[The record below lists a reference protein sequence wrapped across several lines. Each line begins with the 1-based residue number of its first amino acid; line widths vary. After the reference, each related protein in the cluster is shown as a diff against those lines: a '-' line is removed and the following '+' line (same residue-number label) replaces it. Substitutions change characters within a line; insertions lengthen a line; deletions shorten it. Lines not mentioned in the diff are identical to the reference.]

1 MRFPDEDDYRWAGSL
16 KRLWYMIICPFT
28 YGERLWIV
36 TTSIL
41 CALAVIQSANGP
53 SGYHG
58 NAQDTGYLS
67 PNYINGVRIAWEIDA
82 ADASLDR
89 IDNYLTHDGHLFI
102 VGYTGIQ
109 RVAVGYDA
117 THSTPRQLWRTP
129 VDDEPGVHWWDGDLL
144 VGNTLISPAD
154 GTTTTG
160 WPSPEI
166 RVADSPYEHPSIR
179 GRSTGAIGPV
189 RLYCT
194 SPATVPCQAWD
205 KNATHVWDFD
215 ASTGSFPES
224 VTPVEGWVPLRT
236 WMDEHAGPAMGESL
250 GDLTGFLNVNT
261 GERVGLEALNEACAS
276 YGHNIDGSCRVANSY
291 TLQER
296 LVRAADGWVIGG
308 ESGFLASGSDSGL
321 VVSMG
326 PDGSNPQVMVMTK
339 PSSDRLANLRT
350 LPATNT
356 DAAPTIE
363 DFLHYA
369 ATGEASWGSSLAVKP
384 WIDMVTLV
392 INDETSV
399 PTGQRFFSNGLKN
412 PSALLSTATVSKD
425 SSLIFMP
432 YVELDSP
439 PGSSDVWG
447 PALVDVGAA
456 IDAASRPSTRLSDTL
471 LGASTVHGWR
481 NCGLVAASPVFDDL
495 IVGLASP
502 PPSPWFKRLA
512 GLSSAPGER
521 IVGLTPAPD
530 PMRSVR

>member
-1 MRFPDEDDYRWAGSL
+1 MRCPNDDDFNNAGAL
-16 KRLWYMIICPFT
+16 KRLYYIIICPFT
-28 YGERLWIV
+28 HGARLWIV

-41 CALAVIQSANGP
+41 CALAVVQSANG
-53 SGYHG
+53 SWGYHG
-58 NAQDTGYLS
+58 SAQDTGFLS
-67 PNYINGVRIAWEIDA
+67 SNYINGVRLAWEIDA
-82 ADASLDR
+82 ADAGLDR
-89 IDNYLTHDGHLFI
+89 IDDYVARDGHLFI
-102 VGYTGIQ
+102 VGYKGTQ

-117 THSTPRQLWRTP
+117 SYSTPRQLWRVD
-129 VDDEPGVHWWDGDLL
+129 VDDEEGISWWDGDLL
-144 VGNTLISPAD
+144 VGNTLISPTN

-160 WPSPEI
+160 WPSPGT
-166 RVADSPYEHPSIR
+166 RDADSPYEHLSMR

-224 VTPVEGWVPLRT
+224 VTPVDGWVPLRG
-236 WMDEHAGPAMGESL
+236 WMGEHAAPPTSESL

-276 YGHNIDGSCRVANSY
+276 SGHSINGDCPGTSWY

-296 LVRAADGWVIGG
+296 LVRASDGWVIGG
-308 ESGFLASGSDSGL
+308 EYGFLASGSNSGL

-339 PSSDRLANLRT
+339 PSSDRLAKHPKLTAND
-350 LPATNT
+350 NQN
-356 DAAPTIE
+356 APKVDE
-363 DFLHYA
+363 FQHYA
-369 ATGEASWGSSLAVKP
+369 ATGEASWESSLAVEPRK
-384 WIDMVTLV
+384 DMVTLV

-399 PTGQRFFSNGLKN
+399 PTGQRFVSDGLRS
-412 PSALLSTATVSKD
+412 PSALLSTATVSTD

-439 PGSSDVWG
+439 PGSSNVWG
-447 PALVDVGAA
+447 PALVNVGAA
-456 IDAASRPSTRLSDTL
+456 IDAASRPSTRLSDKL

-481 NCGLVAASPVFDDL
+481 SYGLLSASPVFDDL

-502 PPSPWFKRLA
+502 SSSWFEHLAALSP
-512 GLSSAPGER
+512 APGER
-521 IVGLTPAPD
+521 IVGLTPVPD
-530 PMRSVR
+530 PMRSM

>member
-1 MRFPDEDDYRWAGSL
+1 MRCPNDDDFNNAGAL
-16 KRLWYMIICPFT
+16 KRLWYKIICPFT
-28 YGERLWIV
+28 HGSRLWIV

-41 CALAVIQSANGP
+41 CALAVVQSANG
-53 SGYHG
+53 SWGYHG
-58 NAQDTGYLS
+58 SAQDTGFLS
-67 PNYINGVRIAWEIDA
+67 SNYINGVRLAWEIDA
-82 ADASLDR
+82 ADAGLDR
-89 IDNYLTHDGHLFI
+89 IDDYVARAGRLFI
-102 VGYTGIQ
+102 VGYKGTQ

-117 THSTPRQLWRTP
+117 SHSAPRQLWRVD
-129 VDDEPGVHWWDGDLL
+129 VDDEEGMSWWDGDLL

-160 WPSPEI
+160 WPSPGI
-166 RVADSPYEHPSIR
+166 RVADSPYEHPSMR

-224 VTPVEGWVPLRT
+224 VTPVDGWVPLRT

-291 TLQER
+291 TLRER

-308 ESGFLASGSDSGL
+308 DYGL
-321 VVSMG
+321 VASMG
-326 PDGSNPQVMVMTK
+326 PDGSNPQVMVITE

-356 DAAPTIE
+356 DTAPTIE
-363 DFLHYA
+363 DLMRYA
-369 ATGEASWGSSLAVKP
+369 ATGEASWESSLAVEPRKR
-384 WIDMVTLV
+384 VVNLV

-399 PTGQRFFSNGLKN
+399 PTGQLIFSDGLKN

-425 SSLIFMP
+425 SSLIFVP

-447 PALVDVGAA
+447 PALVNVGAA
-456 IDAASRPSTRLSDTL
+456 IDAGSRPSTRLSDTL
-471 LGASTVHGWR
+471 LGVSTVHGWR
-481 NCGLVAASPVFDDL
+481 SYGLLEASPVFDDL

-502 PPSPWFKRLA
+502 SSPWYKRLA
-512 GLSSAPGER
+512 ALSPAPGER
-521 IVGLTPAPD
+521 IVGLTPVPD
-530 PMRSVR
+530 PMRSMR

>member
-1 MRFPDEDDYRWAGSL
+1 MTCPNDDDFNNAGAL
-16 KRLWYMIICPFT
+16 KRLYYKIICPFT
-28 YGERLWIV
+28 HGSRLWIV

-41 CALAVIQSANGP
+41 CALAVVQSANG
-53 SGYHG
+53 SWGYHG
-58 NAQDTGYLS
+58 SAQDTGFLS
-67 PNYINGVRIAWEIDA
+67 SNYINGVRLAWEIDA
-82 ADASLDR
+82 ADAGLDR
-89 IDNYLTHDGHLFI
+89 IDDYVARDGRLFI
-102 VGYTGIQ
+102 VGYKGTQ

-117 THSTPRQLWRTP
+117 SHSAPRKLWRVD

-144 VGNTLISPAD
+144 VGNTLISPTD

-160 WPSPEI
+160 WPSPGT
-166 RVADSPYEHPSIR
+166 RDADSPYEHLSMR
-179 GRSTGAIGPV
+179 GRSTGPIGPV

-224 VTPVEGWVPLRT
+224 VTPVDGWVPLRG
-236 WMDEHAGPAMGESL
+236 WMGEHAVPATSESL

-276 YGHNIDGSCRVANSY
+276 SGHIINGDCPGTSWY

-296 LVRAADGWVIGG
+296 LVRASDGWVIGG
-308 ESGFLASGSDSGL
+308 EYGFLASGSNSGL

-356 DAAPTIE
+356 DAAPTVE

-369 ATGEASWGSSLAVKP
+369 ATGEASWESSLAVEPRK
-384 WIDMVTLV
+384 DMVTLI

-399 PTGQRFFSNGLKN
+399 PTGQQFTSIGPRS

-425 SSLIFMP
+425 SSLIFVP

-439 PGSSDVWG
+439 PGSSNVWG
-447 PALVDVGAA
+447 PALVNVGAA
-456 IDAASRPSTRLSDTL
+456 IDAASRPSTRLSDKL

-481 NCGLVAASPVFDDL
+481 SYGLLSASPVFDDL

-502 PPSPWFKRLA
+502 SSSWFEHLAALSP
-512 GLSSAPGER
+512 APGER
-521 IVGLTPAPD
+521 IVGLTPVPD
-530 PMRSVR
+530 PMRSMR

>member
-1 MRFPDEDDYRWAGSL
+1 MRCPNDDDYSNAGEL
-16 KRLWYMIICPFT
+16 KRLYYNIICPFT
-28 YGERLWIV
+28 HGSRLWIV

-41 CALAVIQSANGP
+41 CALAVVQSANG
-53 SGYHG
+53 SWGYHG
-58 NAQDTGYLS
+58 SAQDTGFLS
-67 PNYINGVRIAWEIDA
+67 ANYINGVRLAWEIDT
-82 ADASLDR
+82 ADAGLDR
-89 IDNYLTHDGHLFI
+89 IDDYVARDGHLVI
-102 VGYTGIQ
+102 VGYKGTQ

-117 THSTPRQLWRTP
+117 SHSTPHQLWRVD
-129 VDDEPGVHWWDGDLL
+129 VDDEEGISWWDGDIL

-160 WPSPEI
+160 WPSPGI
-166 RVADSPYEHPSIR
+166 RVADSPYEHPSMR

-224 VTPVEGWVPLRT
+224 VNPVDGWVPLRT

-276 YGHNIDGSCRVANSY
+276 YGRNSNGDCQVADSY
-291 TLQER
+291 TLRER

-308 ESGFLASGSDSGL
+308 DFGL
-321 VVSMG
+321 VASMG
-326 PDGSNPQVMVMTK
+326 PDGSNPQVMVITEQ
-339 PSSDRLANLRT
+339 SSNRLANLRT

-369 ATGEASWGSSLAVKP
+369 ATGEASWESSLAVEPRKS
-384 WIDMVTLV
+384 MVTLV

-399 PTGQRFFSNGLKN
+399 PTGQQSFSNGLKSS
-412 PSALLSTATVSKD
+412 SALLSTATMSKD

-432 YVELDSP
+432 YVELDFP
-439 PGSSDVWG
+439 PGSSPVWG
-447 PALVDVGAA
+447 PALVNVGAA
-456 IDAASRPSTRLSDTL
+456 IDAGSRPSTRLADIL
-471 LGASTVHGWR
+471 LGVSTVHGWSSY
-481 NCGLVAASPVFDDL
+481 GLLEASPVFDDL

-502 PPSPWFKRLA
+502 SSPWYTRLA
-512 GLSSAPGER
+512 GLSPAPGER
-521 IVGLTPAPD
+521 IVGLTPVPD
-530 PMRSVR
+530 PMRSVQ

>member
-369 ATGEASWGSSLAVKP
+369 ATGEASWESSLAVKP

>member
-82 ADASLDR
+82 ADAGLDR

-102 VGYTGIQ
+102 VGYTGLQ

-117 THSTPRQLWRTP
+117 MHSTPRQLWRTP

-144 VGNTLISPAD
+144 VGNTLISPTD

-160 WPSPEI
+160 WPSPGI

-179 GRSTGAIGPV
+179 GRSTEAIGPV

-356 DAAPTIE
+356 DTAPTIE

-369 ATGEASWGSSLAVKP
+369 ATGEASWESSLAVKP

-399 PTGQRFFSNGLKN
+399 PTGQRFFSDGLKG

-447 PALVDVGAA
+447 PALVNVGAA
-456 IDAASRPSTRLSDTL
+456 IDAGSRPSTRLSDTL

-502 PPSPWFKRLA
+502 PPSPWYKRLA

>member
-144 VGNTLISPAD
+144 VGNTLISPTD

-160 WPSPEI
+160 WPSPGI
-166 RVADSPYEHPSIR
+166 RVADSPYEHPSMR

-276 YGHNIDGSCRVANSY
+276 SGHSINGDCPGTSWN

-296 LVRAADGWVIGG
+296 LVRASDGWVIGG
-308 ESGFLASGSDSGL
+308 EYGFLASGSNSGL

-350 LPATNT
+350 LPATENDT
-356 DAAPTIE
+356 APTVE

-369 ATGEASWGSSLAVKP
+369 ATGEASWESSLAVEP
-384 WIDMVTLV
+384 RINMLTLV

-399 PTGQRFFSNGLKN
+399 PTGQRSFSIGLKS
-412 PSALLSTATVSKD
+412 PSALLSTATMSKD
-425 SSLIFMP
+425 SSLIFVP

-447 PALVDVGAA
+447 PALVNVGAA
-456 IDAASRPSTRLSDTL
+456 IDAGSRPSTRLSDTL
-471 LGASTVHGWR
+471 LGVSTVHGWR

-502 PPSPWFKRLA
+502 PPSPWYKRLA

>member
-144 VGNTLISPAD
+144 VGNTLISPTD

-160 WPSPEI
+160 WPSPGI
-166 RVADSPYEHPSIR
+166 RVADSPYEHPSMR

-308 ESGFLASGSDSGL
+308 DYGL
-321 VVSMG
+321 VASMG

-369 ATGEASWGSSLAVKP
+369 ATGEASWESSLAIKP

>member
-1 MRFPDEDDYRWAGSL
+1 MRFPDEDAYVEAGAIT
-16 KRLWYMIICPFT
+16 RLWYRIICPFT
-28 YGERLWIV
+28 HGARLWVV

-41 CALAVIQSANGP
+41 CALAVLHSANG
-53 SGYHG
+53 SWGYHG
-58 NAQDTGYLS
+58 RAQDTGFLS
-67 PNYINGVRIAWEIDA
+67 GNFVNGVRLAWQIDA
-82 ADASLDR
+82 ADAGLDR
-89 IDNYLTHDGHLFI
+89 IDDFRVGDEYIYL
-102 VGYTGIQ
+102 VGYKGAQ
-109 RVAVGYDA
+109 RSVVAFDA
-117 THSTPRQLWRTP
+117 SYSTPRELWRTN

-144 VGNTLISPAD
+144 VGNTLISPTD

-160 WPSPEI
+160 WPSPGI
-166 RVADSPYEHPSIR
+166 RVADSPYEHPSMR

-224 VTPVEGWVPLRT
+224 VTPVDGWVPLRT

-276 YGHNIDGSCRVANSY
+276 YGLNIDGSCRVANSY
-291 TLQER
+291 TLRER

-308 ESGFLASGSDSGL
+308 DYGL
-321 VVSMG
+321 VASMG
-326 PDGSNPQVMVMTK
+326 PDGSNPQVMVMTE

-356 DAAPTIE
+356 DTAPTIE
-363 DFLHYA
+363 DLMRYA
-369 ATGEASWGSSLAVKP
+369 ATGEASWESSLAVEPRKR
-384 WIDMVTLV
+384 VVNLV

-399 PTGQRFFSNGLKN
+399 PTGQLIFSDGLKN

-425 SSLIFMP
+425 SSLIFVP

-447 PALVDVGAA
+447 PALVNVGAA
-456 IDAASRPSTRLSDTL
+456 IDAGSRPSTRLSDTL
-471 LGASTVHGWR
+471 LGVSTVHGWR
-481 NCGLVAASPVFDDL
+481 SYGLLEASPVFDDL

-502 PPSPWFKRLA
+502 SSPWYKRLA
-512 GLSSAPGER
+512 ALSPAPGER
-521 IVGLTPAPD
+521 IVGLTPVPD
-530 PMRSVR
+530 PMRSMR

>member
-82 ADASLDR
+82 ADAGLDR

-102 VGYTGIQ
+102 VGYTGLQ

-144 VGNTLISPAD
+144 VGNTLISPTD

-160 WPSPEI
+160 WPSPGI

-179 GRSTGAIGPV
+179 GRSTEAIGPV

-224 VTPVEGWVPLRT
+224 VTPVDGWVPLRT

-356 DAAPTIE
+356 DTAPTIE

-369 ATGEASWGSSLAVKP
+369 ATGEASWESSLAVKP

>member
-1 MRFPDEDDYRWAGSL
+1 MRFPDKDAYRYAGGL
-16 KRLWYMIICPFT
+16 KRLWYKIICPFT
-28 YGERLWIV
+28 FGARLWMV

-41 CALAVIQSANGP
+41 CALAVIQSANG
-53 SGYHG
+53 SWGYHG
-58 NAQDTGYLS
+58 RAQDTGFLS
-67 PNYINGVRIAWEIDA
+67 GNFVNGVRLAWQIDA
-82 ADASLDR
+82 ADAGLDR
-89 IDNYLTHDGHLFI
+89 IDDYVARDGRLFI
-102 VGYTGIQ
+102 VGYKGTQ

-117 THSTPRQLWRTP
+117 SHSAPRQLWRVD
-129 VDDEPGVHWWDGDLL
+129 VDDEEGMSWWDGDLL

-160 WPSPEI
+160 WPSPGI
-166 RVADSPYEHPSIR
+166 RVADSPYEHPSMR

-224 VTPVEGWVPLRT
+224 VTPVDGWVPLRT
-236 WMDEHAGPAMGESL
+236 WMDEYAGPAMGESL

-276 YGHNIDGSCRVANSY
+276 SGHSINGDCPVTRWD

-296 LVRAADGWVIGG
+296 LVRASDGWVIGG
-308 ESGFLASGSDSGL
+308 ESGFLASGSDSGH

-326 PDGSNPQVMVMTK
+326 PDGSNPQIMVMTK
-339 PSSDRLANLRT
+339 PSLDRLANLRT
-350 LPATNT
+350 LPATENDT
-356 DAAPTIE
+356 APTIE

-369 ATGEASWGSSLAVKP
+369 ATGEASWESSLAVKP

-399 PTGQRFFSNGLKN
+399 PTGQRFSINGLES
-412 PSALLSTATVSKD
+412 PSAMLSTATVSKD

-439 PGSSDVWG
+439 PGSSNVWG
-447 PALVDVGAA
+447 PALVNVGAA
-456 IDAASRPSTRLSDTL
+456 IDAASRPSTRLSDKL

-481 NCGLVAASPVFDDL
+481 SYGLLSASPVFDDL

-502 PPSPWFKRLA
+502 SSSWFEHLAALSP
-512 GLSSAPGER
+512 APGER
-521 IVGLTPAPD
+521 IVGLTPVPD
-530 PMRSVR
+530 PMRSMR

>member
-1 MRFPDEDDYRWAGSL
+1 MRFPDALEFEQSEGL
-16 KRLWYMIICPFT
+16 KRLWYKIICPFT
-28 YGERLWIV
+28 HGSRLWIV

-41 CALAVIQSANGP
+41 CALAVVQSANG
-53 SGYHG
+53 SWGYHG
-58 NAQDTGYLS
+58 SAQDTGFLS
-67 PNYINGVRIAWEIDA
+67 SNYINGVRLAWEIDA
-82 ADASLDR
+82 ADAGLDR
-89 IDNYLTHDGHLFI
+89 IDDYVARDGHLFI
-102 VGYTGIQ
+102 VGYKGTQ

-117 THSTPRQLWRTP
+117 SYSTPRQLWRVD
-129 VDDEPGVHWWDGDLL
+129 VDDEEGISWWDGDLL
-144 VGNTLISPAD
+144 VGNTLISPTD

-160 WPSPEI
+160 WPSPGT
-166 RVADSPYEHPSIR
+166 RDADSPYEHPSMR

-224 VTPVEGWVPLRT
+224 VTPVDGWVPLRG
-236 WMDEHAGPAMGESL
+236 WMGEHAAPPTSESL

-276 YGHNIDGSCRVANSY
+276 YGHNINGDCRVADSY
-291 TLQER
+291 TLRER

-308 ESGFLASGSDSGL
+308 DYGL
-321 VVSMG
+321 VASMG
-326 PDGSNPQVMVMTK
+326 PDGSNPQVMVITEQ
-339 PSSDRLANLRT
+339 SLDRLANLRT

-369 ATGEASWGSSLAVKP
+369 VTGEASWESSLAVEPRKR
-384 WIDMVTLV
+384 VVNLV

-399 PTGQRFFSNGLKN
+399 PTGQLIFSDGLKN

-425 SSLIFMP
+425 SSLIFVP

-447 PALVDVGAA
+447 PALVNVGAA
-456 IDAASRPSTRLSDTL
+456 IDAASRPSTRLSDKL

-481 NCGLVAASPVFDDL
+481 SYGLLSASPVFDDL

-502 PPSPWFKRLA
+502 SSSWFEHLAALSP
-512 GLSSAPGER
+512 APGER
-521 IVGLTPAPD
+521 IVGLTPVPD
-530 PMRSVR
+530 PMRSM

>member
-1 MRFPDEDDYRWAGSL
+1 MRCPNDDDFNDAGAL
-16 KRLWYMIICPFT
+16 KRLWYAIICPFT
-28 YGERLWIV
+28 HGSRLWIV

-41 CALAVIQSANGP
+41 CTLAVVQSANG
-53 SGYHG
+53 SWGYHG
-58 NAQDTGYLS
+58 SAQDTGFLS
-67 PNYINGVRIAWEIDA
+67 SNYINGVRLAWEIDA
-82 ADASLDR
+82 ADAGLDR
-89 IDNYLTHDGHLFI
+89 IDDYVARDGRLFI
-102 VGYTGIQ
+102 VGYKGTQ

-117 THSTPRQLWRTP
+117 SYSTPRQLWRVD
-129 VDDEPGVHWWDGDLL
+129 VDDEEGISWWDGDLL

-160 WPSPEI
+160 WPSPGI
-166 RVADSPYEHPSIR
+166 RVADSPYEHPSMR

-224 VTPVEGWVPLRT
+224 VTPVDGWVPLRT

-276 YGHNIDGSCRVANSY
+276 FGYMISGNCRVVESY

-296 LVRAADGWVIGG
+296 LIRASDGWVIGG
-308 ESGFLASGSDSGL
+308 ESGYFVSDSNSEL
-321 VVSMG
+321 VASMG
-326 PDGSNPQVMVMTK
+326 PDGSNPQIMVMTK

-350 LPATNT
+350 LPATENDT
-356 DAAPTIE
+356 APTIE

-369 ATGEASWGSSLAVKP
+369 ATGEASWESSLAVEP

-392 INDETSV
+392 VNDETSV
-399 PTGQRFFSNGLKN
+399 PTGQRFSINGLES
-412 PSALLSTATVSKD
+412 PSAMLSTATVSKD
-425 SSLIFMP
+425 SSLIFVP

-447 PALVDVGAA
+447 PALVNVGAA
-456 IDAASRPSTRLSDTL
+456 IDAASRPSTRLSDKL

-481 NCGLVAASPVFDDL
+481 SYGLLSASPVFDDL

-502 PPSPWFKRLA
+502 SSSWFEHLAALSP
-512 GLSSAPGER
+512 APGER
-521 IVGLTPAPD
+521 IVGLTPVPD
-530 PMRSVR
+530 PMRSMR

>member
-1 MRFPDEDDYRWAGSL
+1 MRFPDALEFEQSEGL
-16 KRLWYMIICPFT
+16 KRLWYKIICPFT
-28 YGERLWIV
+28 HGSRLWMVI
-36 TTSIL
+36 TSII
-41 CALAVIQSANGP
+41 CVFAVLHTVAGSW
-53 SGYHG
+53 GYHG
-58 NAQDTGYLS
+58 NAKDTGFLS
-67 PNYINGVRIAWEIDA
+67 GDYVNGVRLAWQIEA
-82 ADASLDR
+82 ADAGLDR
-89 IDNYLTHDGHLFI
+89 IDDYIARDGYLFL
-102 VGYTGIQ
+102 VGYRGSQ
-109 RVAVGYDA
+109 RIAVGYDA
-117 THSTPRQLWRTP
+117 SHSTPRQLWHVD

-144 VGNTLISPAD
+144 VGTTLISPTD

-160 WPSPEI
+160 WPSPGT
-166 RVADSPYEHPSIR
+166 RDADSPYEHLSMR

-224 VTPVEGWVPLRT
+224 VTPVDGWVPLRT

-276 YGHNIDGSCRVANSY
+276 SGHSINGDCPGTSWY

-296 LVRAADGWVIGG
+296 LVRASDGWVIGG
-308 ESGFLASGSDSGL
+308 EYGFLASGSNSGL

-350 LPATNT
+350 LPATENDT
-356 DAAPTIE
+356 APTVE

-369 ATGEASWGSSLAVKP
+369 ATGEASWESSLAVEPRK
-384 WIDMVTLV
+384 DMVTLV

-399 PTGQRFFSNGLKN
+399 PTGQRFVSDGLRS
-412 PSALLSTATVSKD
+412 PSALLSTATVSTD

-439 PGSSDVWG
+439 PGPSSVWG
-447 PALVDVGAA
+447 PALVNVGAA
-456 IDAASRPSTRLSDTL
+456 IDAASRPSTRLSDKL

-481 NCGLVAASPVFDDL
+481 SYGLLSASPVFDDL

-502 PPSPWFKRLA
+502 SSPWFEHLA
-512 GLSSAPGER
+512 ALSPAPGER
-521 IVGLTPAPD
+521 IVGLTPVPD
-530 PMRSVR
+530 PMRSMR

>member
-41 CALAVIQSANGP
+41 CALAVVQSANGP

-67 PNYINGVRIAWEIDA
+67 PNYINGVRLAWEIDT
-82 ADASLDR
+82 ADAGLDR
-89 IDNYLTHDGHLFI
+89 IDDYVARDGHLFI
-102 VGYTGIQ
+102 VGYKGTQ
-109 RVAVGYDA
+109 RVAIGYDA
-117 THSTPRQLWRTP
+117 SHSTPRQLWRTP

-144 VGNTLISPAD
+144 VGNTLISPTD

-160 WPSPEI
+160 WPSPGI
-166 RVADSPYEHPSIR
+166 RVADSPYEHPSMR

-224 VTPVEGWVPLRT
+224 VTPVDGWVPLRT

-291 TLQER
+291 TLRER

-308 ESGFLASGSDSGL
+308 DYGL
-321 VVSMG
+321 VASMG
-326 PDGSNPQVMVMTK
+326 PDGSNPQVMVITEQ
-339 PSSDRLANLRT
+339 SLDRLANLRT

-369 ATGEASWGSSLAVKP
+369 VTGEASWESSLAVEPRKR
-384 WIDMVTLV
+384 VVNLV

-399 PTGQRFFSNGLKN
+399 PTGQLIFSDGLKN

-425 SSLIFMP
+425 SSLIFVP

-447 PALVDVGAA
+447 PALVNVGAA
-456 IDAASRPSTRLSDTL
+456 IDAGSRPSTRLSDTL
-471 LGASTVHGWR
+471 LGVSTVHGWR

-502 PPSPWFKRLA
+502 PPSPWYKRLA

>member
-82 ADASLDR
+82 ADAGLDR

-102 VGYTGIQ
+102 VGYTGLQ

-144 VGNTLISPAD
+144 VGNTLISPTD

-160 WPSPEI
+160 WPSPGI

-179 GRSTGAIGPV
+179 GRSTEAIGPV

-224 VTPVEGWVPLRT
+224 VTPVDGWVPLRT

-356 DAAPTIE
+356 DTAPTIE

-369 ATGEASWGSSLAVKP
+369 ATGEASWESSLAVKP

-425 SSLIFMP
+425 SSLLFMP

>member
-82 ADASLDR
+82 ADAGLDR

-102 VGYTGIQ
+102 VGYKGAQ
-109 RVAVGYDA
+109 RSVVGYDA

-144 VGNTLISPAD
+144 VGNTLISPTD

-160 WPSPEI
+160 WPSPGI

-179 GRSTGAIGPV
+179 GRSTEAIGPV

-369 ATGEASWGSSLAVKP
+369 ATGEASWESSLAVKP

>member
-102 VGYTGIQ
+102 VGYTGLQ

-144 VGNTLISPAD
+144 VGNTLISPTD

-160 WPSPEI
+160 WPSPGI

-179 GRSTGAIGPV
+179 GRSTEAIGPV

-356 DAAPTIE
+356 DTAPTIE

-369 ATGEASWGSSLAVKP
+369 ATGEASWESSLAVKP

-399 PTGQRFFSNGLKN
+399 PTGQRFFSDGLKG

-447 PALVDVGAA
+447 PALVNVGAA
-456 IDAASRPSTRLSDTL
+456 IDAGSRPSTRLSDTL

-502 PPSPWFKRLA
+502 PPSPWYKRLA

>member
-1 MRFPDEDDYRWAGSL
+1 MTCPNDDDFNNAGAL
-16 KRLWYMIICPFT
+16 KRLYYTIICPFT
-28 YGERLWIV
+28 HGARLWIV

-41 CALAVIQSANGP
+41 CALAVVQSANG
-53 SGYHG
+53 SWGYHG
-58 NAQDTGYLS
+58 SAQNTGFLS
-67 PNYINGVRIAWEIDA
+67 SNYINGVRLAWEIDA
-82 ADASLDR
+82 ADAGLDR
-89 IDNYLTHDGHLFI
+89 IDDYVARDGRVFI
-102 VGYTGIQ
+102 VGYKGTQ

-117 THSTPRQLWRTP
+117 SHSAPRQLWRVD
-129 VDDEPGVHWWDGDLL
+129 VDDEEGISWWDGDLL

-160 WPSPEI
+160 WPSPGI
-166 RVADSPYEHPSIR
+166 RVADSPYEHPSMR

-224 VTPVEGWVPLRT
+224 VTPVDGWVPLRT

-276 YGHNIDGSCRVANSY
+276 YGLNIDGSCRVANSY
-291 TLQER
+291 TLRER

-308 ESGFLASGSDSGL
+308 DYGL
-321 VVSMG
+321 VASMG
-326 PDGSNPQVMVMTK
+326 PDGSNPQVMVMTE

-356 DAAPTIE
+356 DTAPTIE
-363 DFLHYA
+363 DLMRYA
-369 ATGEASWGSSLAVKP
+369 ATGEASWESSLAVEPRKR
-384 WIDMVTLV
+384 VVNLV

-399 PTGQRFFSNGLKN
+399 PTGQLIFSDGLKN

-425 SSLIFMP
+425 SSLIFVP

-447 PALVDVGAA
+447 PALVNVGAA
-456 IDAASRPSTRLSDTL
+456 IDAGSRPSTRLSDTL
-471 LGASTVHGWR
+471 LGVSTVHGWR
-481 NCGLVAASPVFDDL
+481 SYGLLEASPVFDDL

-502 PPSPWFKRLA
+502 SSPWYKRLA
-512 GLSSAPGER
+512 ALSPAPGER
-521 IVGLTPAPD
+521 IVGLTPVPD
-530 PMRSVR
+530 PMRSMR

>member
-67 PNYINGVRIAWEIDA
+67 PNYINGVRLAWEIDA
-82 ADASLDR
+82 ADAGLDR
-89 IDNYLTHDGHLFI
+89 IDDYVARDGHLFI
-102 VGYTGIQ
+102 VGYKGTQ

-144 VGNTLISPAD
+144 VGNTLISPTD

-160 WPSPEI
+160 WPSPGI
-166 RVADSPYEHPSIR
+166 RVADSPYEHPSMR
-179 GRSTGAIGPV
+179 GRSTEAIGPV

-224 VTPVEGWVPLRT
+224 VTPVDGWVPLRT

-276 YGHNIDGSCRVANSY
+276 YGLNIDGSCRVANSY

-369 ATGEASWGSSLAVKP
+369 ATGEASWESSLAVKP

-530 PMRSVR
+530 PMRSMR

>member
-1 MRFPDEDDYRWAGSL
+1 MRCPNDDDFNNAGAL
-16 KRLWYMIICPFT
+16 KRLYYTIICPFT
-28 YGERLWIV
+28 HGSRLWIV

-41 CALAVIQSANGP
+41 CALAVVQSANG
-53 SGYHG
+53 SWGYHG
-58 NAQDTGYLS
+58 SAQNTGFLS
-67 PNYINGVRIAWEIDA
+67 SNYINGVRLAWEIDA
-82 ADASLDR
+82 ADAGLDR
-89 IDNYLTHDGHLFI
+89 IDDYVARDGRLFI
-102 VGYTGIQ
+102 VGYKGTQ

-117 THSTPRQLWRTP
+117 SYSTPRQLWRVD
-129 VDDEPGVHWWDGDLL
+129 VDDEEGISWWDGDLL

-160 WPSPEI
+160 WPSPGI
-166 RVADSPYEHPSIR
+166 RVADSPYEHPSMR
-179 GRSTGAIGPV
+179 GRSAGAIGPV

-224 VTPVEGWVPLRT
+224 VTPVDGWVPLRG
-236 WMDEHAGPAMGESL
+236 WMGEHAGPVMGESL

-276 YGHNIDGSCRVANSY
+276 SGHSINGDCPVTRWD

-296 LVRAADGWVIGG
+296 LIRASDGWVIGG
-308 ESGFLASGSDSGL
+308 ESGFLASGRDSGL

-326 PDGSNPQVMVMTK
+326 PDGSNPQIMVMNK

-350 LPATNT
+350 LPATENDT
-356 DAAPTIE
+356 APTIE

-369 ATGEASWGSSLAVKP
+369 ATGEASWESSLAVEP
-384 WIDMVTLV
+384 WKDMVTLV

-399 PTGQRFFSNGLKN
+399 PTGQRFFSIGLES
-412 PSALLSTATVSKD
+412 PSAMLSTATVSKD

-439 PGSSDVWG
+439 PGSSNVWG
-447 PALVDVGAA
+447 PALVNVGAA
-456 IDAASRPSTRLSDTL
+456 IDAASRPSTRLSDKL

-481 NCGLVAASPVFDDL
+481 SYGLLSASPVFDDL

-502 PPSPWFKRLA
+502 SSSWFEHLAALSP
-512 GLSSAPGER
+512 APGER
-521 IVGLTPAPD
+521 IVGLTPVPD
-530 PMRSVR
+530 PMRSMR

>member
-1 MRFPDEDDYRWAGSL
+1 MRFPDEDAYDEAGAIT
-16 KRLWYMIICPFT
+16 RLWYKIICPFT
-28 YGERLWIV
+28 FGARLWMV

-41 CALAVIQSANGP
+41 CALAVIQSANG
-53 SGYHG
+53 SWGYHG
-58 NAQDTGYLS
+58 NAQDTGFLS
-67 PNYINGVRIAWEIDA
+67 ANYINGVHLAWEIDA
-82 ADASLDR
+82 ADAGLDR
-89 IDNYLTHDGHLFI
+89 IDDYVARDGRLFI
-102 VGYTGIQ
+102 VGYKGTQ

-117 THSTPRQLWRTP
+117 SHSAPRQLWRVD
-129 VDDEPGVHWWDGDLL
+129 VDDEEGMSWWDGDLL

-160 WPSPEI
+160 WPSPGI
-166 RVADSPYEHPSIR
+166 RVADSPYEHPSMR

-224 VTPVEGWVPLRT
+224 VTPVDGWVPLRT

-276 YGHNIDGSCRVANSY
+276 YGHNINGDCRVADSY
-291 TLQER
+291 TLRER

-308 ESGFLASGSDSGL
+308 DYGL
-321 VVSMG
+321 VASMG
-326 PDGSNPQVMVMTK
+326 PDGSNPQVMVITEQ
-339 PSSDRLANLRT
+339 SLDRLANLRT

-369 ATGEASWGSSLAVKP
+369 VTGEASWESSLAVEPRKR
-384 WIDMVTLV
+384 VVNLV

-399 PTGQRFFSNGLKN
+399 PTGQLIFSDGLKN

-425 SSLIFMP
+425 SSLIFVP

-447 PALVDVGAA
+447 PALVNVGAA
-456 IDAASRPSTRLSDTL
+456 IDAGSRPSTRLSDTL
-471 LGASTVHGWR
+471 LGVSTVHGWR
-481 NCGLVAASPVFDDL
+481 SYGLLEASPVFDDL

-502 PPSPWFKRLA
+502 SSPWYKRLA
-512 GLSSAPGER
+512 ALSPAPGER
-521 IVGLTPAPD
+521 IVGLTPVPD
-530 PMRSVR
+530 PMRSMR

>member
-144 VGNTLISPAD
+144 VGNTLISPTD

-160 WPSPEI
+160 WPSPGI
-166 RVADSPYEHPSIR
+166 RVADSPYEHPSMR

-369 ATGEASWGSSLAVKP
+369 ATGEASWESSLAVKP

-471 LGASTVHGWR
+471 LGVSTVHGWR
-481 NCGLVAASPVFDDL
+481 SYGLVAASPVFDDL

-502 PPSPWFKRLA
+502 PPSPWYKRLA
-512 GLSSAPGER
+512 ALSSAPGER

-530 PMRSVR
+530 PMRSMR

>member
-1 MRFPDEDDYRWAGSL
+1 MRCPNDDDYSNAGAL
-16 KRLWYMIICPFT
+16 KRLYYKIICPFT
-28 YGERLWIV
+28 HGARLWIV

-41 CALAVIQSANGP
+41 CALAVVQSANG
-53 SGYHG
+53 SWGYHG
-58 NAQDTGYLS
+58 NAQNTGFLS
-67 PNYINGVRIAWEIDA
+67 SNYINGVRLAWEIDA
-82 ADASLDR
+82 ADAGLDR
-89 IDNYLTHDGHLFI
+89 IDDYVARDGHLFI
-102 VGYTGIQ
+102 VGYKGTQ

-117 THSTPRQLWRTP
+117 THSTPRQLWRVD
-129 VDDEPGVHWWDGDLL
+129 VDDETGVHWWDGDLL
-144 VGNTLISPAD
+144 VGNTLISPTD

-160 WPSPEI
+160 WPSPGT
-166 RVADSPYEHPSIR
+166 RDADSPYEHLSMR

-224 VTPVEGWVPLRT
+224 VTPVDGWVPLRG
-236 WMDEHAGPAMGESL
+236 WMGEHAAPPTSESL

-276 YGHNIDGSCRVANSY
+276 SGHSINGDCPGTSWY

-296 LVRAADGWVIGG
+296 LVRASDGWVIGG
-308 ESGFLASGSDSGL
+308 EYGFLASGSNSGL

-350 LPATNT
+350 LPATENDT
-356 DAAPTIE
+356 APTVE

-369 ATGEASWGSSLAVKP
+369 ATGEASWESSLAVEPRK
-384 WIDMVTLV
+384 DMVTLV

-399 PTGQRFFSNGLKN
+399 PTGQRFVSDGLRS
-412 PSALLSTATVSKD
+412 PSALLSTATVSTD

-439 PGSSDVWG
+439 PGPSSVWG
-447 PALVDVGAA
+447 PALVNVGAA
-456 IDAASRPSTRLSDTL
+456 IDAASRPSTRLSDKL

-481 NCGLVAASPVFDDL
+481 SYGLLSASPVFDDL

-502 PPSPWFKRLA
+502 SSPWFEHLA
-512 GLSSAPGER
+512 ALSPAPGER
-521 IVGLTPAPD
+521 IVGLTPVPD
-530 PMRSVR
+530 PMRSMR

>member
-82 ADASLDR
+82 ADAGLDR

-102 VGYTGIQ
+102 VGYTGLQ

-144 VGNTLISPAD
+144 VGNTLISPTD

-160 WPSPEI
+160 WPSPGI
-166 RVADSPYEHPSIR
+166 RVADSPYEHPSMR

-369 ATGEASWGSSLAVKP
+369 ATGEASWESSLAVKP

>member
-1 MRFPDEDDYRWAGSL
+1 MRCPTDDDFNNAGAL
-16 KRLWYMIICPFT
+16 KRLYYAIICPFT
-28 YGERLWIV
+28 HGSRLWIV

-41 CALAVIQSANGP
+41 CALAVVQSANGP

-58 NAQDTGYLS
+58 SAQNTGFLS
-67 PNYINGVRIAWEIDA
+67 SNYINGVRLAWEIDA
-82 ADASLDR
+82 ADAGLDR
-89 IDNYLTHDGHLFI
+89 IDDYVARDGRLFI
-102 VGYTGIQ
+102 VGYKGTQ

-117 THSTPRQLWRTP
+117 SHSAPRQLWRVD
-129 VDDEPGVHWWDGDLL
+129 VDDEEGMSWWDGDLL

-160 WPSPEI
+160 WPSPGI
-166 RVADSPYEHPSIR
+166 RVADSPYEHPSMR

-224 VTPVEGWVPLRT
+224 VTPVDGWVPLRT

-276 YGHNIDGSCRVANSY
+276 SGRIINGDCRVVESY

-296 LVRAADGWVIGG
+296 LIRASDGWVIGG
-308 ESGFLASGSDSGL
+308 ESGYFVSGSNSEL
-321 VVSMG
+321 VTSMG
-326 PDGSNPQVMVMTK
+326 PDGSNPQIMVMTK

-356 DAAPTIE
+356 DTAPTIE

-369 ATGEASWGSSLAVKP
+369 ATGEASWESSLAVEP
-384 WIDMVTLV
+384 WKDMVTLV

-399 PTGQRFFSNGLKN
+399 PTGQRFFHTGLES
-412 PSALLSTATVSKD
+412 PSAMLSTATVSKD

-447 PALVDVGAA
+447 PALVNVGAA
-456 IDAASRPSTRLSDTL
+456 IDAASRPSTRLSDKL

-481 NCGLVAASPVFDDL
+481 SYGLLSASPVFDDL

-502 PPSPWFKRLA
+502 SSSWFEHLAALSP
-512 GLSSAPGER
+512 APGER
-521 IVGLTPAPD
+521 IVGLTPVQD
-530 PMRSVR
+530 PMRSMR

>member
-1 MRFPDEDDYRWAGSL
+1 MRFPDKDAYRYAGGL
-16 KRLWYMIICPFT
+16 KRLWYKIICPFT
-28 YGERLWIV
+28 HGSRLWIV

-41 CALAVIQSANGP
+41 CALAVVHSVNG
-53 SGYHG
+53 SWGYHG
-58 NAQDTGYLS
+58 SAEDTGFLS
-67 PNYINGVRIAWEIDA
+67 GNFVNGVRLAWQIDA
-82 ADASLDR
+82 ADAGLDR
-89 IDNYLTHDGHLFI
+89 IDDYVARDGRLFI
-102 VGYTGIQ
+102 VGYKGTQ

-117 THSTPRQLWRTP
+117 SHSAPRQLWRVD
-129 VDDEPGVHWWDGDLL
+129 VDDEEGISWWDGDLL

-160 WPSPEI
+160 WPSPGI
-166 RVADSPYEHPSIR
+166 RVADSPYEHPSMR

-224 VTPVEGWVPLRT
+224 VTPVDGWVPLRG
-236 WMDEHAGPAMGESL
+236 WMGEHAGPAMGESL

-276 YGHNIDGSCRVANSY
+276 SGHSINGDCPVTRWD

-296 LVRAADGWVIGG
+296 LVRASDGWVIGG
-308 ESGFLASGSDSGL
+308 ESGFLASGSNSGH

-326 PDGSNPQVMVMTK
+326 PDGSNPQIMVMTK
-339 PSSDRLANLRT
+339 PSLDRLANLRT
-350 LPATNT
+350 LPATENDT
-356 DAAPTIE
+356 APTIE

-369 ATGEASWGSSLAVKP
+369 ATGEASWESSLAVKP

-399 PTGQRFFSNGLKN
+399 PTGQRFSINGLRS

-439 PGSSDVWG
+439 PGSSNVWG
-447 PALVDVGAA
+447 PALVNVGAA
-456 IDAASRPSTRLSDTL
+456 IDAASRPSTRLSDKL

-481 NCGLVAASPVFDDL
+481 SYGLLSASPVFDDL

-502 PPSPWFKRLA
+502 SSSWFEHLAALSPA
-512 GLSSAPGER
+512 SGER
-521 IVGLTPAPD
+521 IVGLTPVPD
-530 PMRSVR
+530 PMRSMR

>member
-160 WPSPEI
+160 WPSPGI
-166 RVADSPYEHPSIR
+166 RVADSPYEHPSMR

-369 ATGEASWGSSLAVKP
+369 ATGEASWESSLAVKP

>member
-1 MRFPDEDDYRWAGSL
+1 MRCPNDDDFNNAGAL
-16 KRLWYMIICPFT
+16 KRLYYAIICPFT
-28 YGERLWIV
+28 HGSRLWIV

-41 CALAVIQSANGP
+41 CALAVVQSANG
-53 SGYHG
+53 SWGYHG
-58 NAQDTGYLS
+58 SAQNTGFLS
-67 PNYINGVRIAWEIDA
+67 SNYINGVRLAWEIDA
-82 ADASLDR
+82 ADAGLDR
-89 IDNYLTHDGHLFI
+89 IDDYVARDGRLFI
-102 VGYTGIQ
+102 VGYKGTQ

-117 THSTPRQLWRTP
+117 SHSAPRQLWRVD
-129 VDDEPGVHWWDGDLL
+129 VDDEEGMSWWDGDLL

-160 WPSPEI
+160 WPSPGT
-166 RVADSPYEHPSIR
+166 RDADSPYEHPSMR

-224 VTPVEGWVPLRT
+224 VTPVDGWVPLRG
-236 WMDEHAGPAMGESL
+236 WMGEHAAPPTSESL

-276 YGHNIDGSCRVANSY
+276 SGHSINGDCPGTSWY

-296 LVRAADGWVIGG
+296 LVRASDGWVIGG
-308 ESGFLASGSDSGL
+308 EYGFLASGSNSGL

-350 LPATNT
+350 LPATENDT
-356 DAAPTIE
+356 APTVE

-369 ATGEASWGSSLAVKP
+369 ATGEASWESSLAVEPRK
-384 WIDMVTLV
+384 DMVTLI

-399 PTGQRFFSNGLKN
+399 PTGQGFTSIGPRS
-412 PSALLSTATVSKD
+412 PSALLSTATVSTD

-439 PGSSDVWG
+439 PGSSNVWG
-447 PALVDVGAA
+447 PALVNVGAA
-456 IDAASRPSTRLSDTL
+456 IDAASRPSTRLSDKL
-471 LGASTVHGWR
+471 LGASTVRGWR
-481 NCGLVAASPVFDDL
+481 SYGLLSASPVFDDL

-502 PPSPWFKRLA
+502 SSSWFEHLAALSP
-512 GLSSAPGER
+512 APGER
-521 IVGLTPAPD
+521 IVGLTPVPD
-530 PMRSVR
+530 PMRSMR

>member
-1 MRFPDEDDYRWAGSL
+1 
-16 KRLWYMIICPFT
+16 
-28 YGERLWIV
+28 
-36 TTSIL
+36 
-41 CALAVIQSANGP
+41 
-53 SGYHG
+53 
-58 NAQDTGYLS
+58 
-67 PNYINGVRIAWEIDA
+67 
-82 ADASLDR
+82 
-89 IDNYLTHDGHLFI
+89 
-102 VGYTGIQ
+102 
-109 RVAVGYDA
+109 
-117 THSTPRQLWRTP
+117 
-129 VDDEPGVHWWDGDLL
+129 
-144 VGNTLISPAD
+144 
-154 GTTTTG
+154 
-160 WPSPEI
+160 
-166 RVADSPYEHPSIR
+166 
-179 GRSTGAIGPV
+179 
-189 RLYCT
+189 
-194 SPATVPCQAWD
+194 
-205 KNATHVWDFD
+205 
-215 ASTGSFPES
+215 
-224 VTPVEGWVPLRT
+224 
-236 WMDEHAGPAMGESL
+236 MGESL

-369 ATGEASWGSSLAVKP
+369 ATGEASWESSLAVKP

>member
-1 MRFPDEDDYRWAGSL
+1 MRFPDEDDYVEAGAIT
-16 KRLWYMIICPFT
+16 RLWYRIICPFT
-28 YGERLWIV
+28 HGARLWMV

-41 CALAVIQSANGP
+41 CALAVVQSANGP

-58 NAQDTGYLS
+58 SAQDTGFLS
-67 PNYINGVRIAWEIDA
+67 ANYINGVRLAWEIDT
-82 ADASLDR
+82 ADAGLDR
-89 IDNYLTHDGHLFI
+89 IDDYVARDGHLVI
-102 VGYTGIQ
+102 VGYKGTQ

-117 THSTPRQLWRTP
+117 TYATPRQLWRID

-160 WPSPEI
+160 WPSPGI
-166 RVADSPYEHPSIR
+166 RVADSPYEHLSMR
-179 GRSTGAIGPV
+179 GRSTGPIGPV

-224 VTPVEGWVPLRT
+224 VTPVDGWVPLRT
-236 WMDEHAGPAMGESL
+236 WMGEHAGPAMGESL

-276 YGHNIDGSCRVANSY
+276 SGHNINGDCPVTYWY
-291 TLQER
+291 TLRER

-308 ESGFLASGSDSGL
+308 DFGL
-321 VVSMG
+321 VASMG
-326 PDGSNPQVMVMTK
+326 PDGSNPQVMVITE

-369 ATGEASWGSSLAVKP
+369 ATGEASWESSLAVEP
-384 WIDMVTLV
+384 RIDMLTLV

-399 PTGQRFFSNGLKN
+399 PTGQQSFSIGRKS
-412 PSALLSTATVSKD
+412 PSALLSTATMSKD
-425 SSLIFMP
+425 SSLIFVP

-439 PGSSDVWG
+439 PGPSSVWG
-447 PALVDVGAA
+447 PALVNVGEA
-456 IDAASRPSTRLSDTL
+456 IDAGSLPSNRQSDKL

-481 NCGLVAASPVFDDL
+481 SYGLLEASPVFDDL

-502 PPSPWFKRLA
+502 SSPWYKRLA
-512 GLSSAPGER
+512 GLSPAPGER
-521 IVGLTPAPD
+521 IVGLTPVPD
-530 PMRSVR
+530 PMRSMR

>member
-1 MRFPDEDDYRWAGSL
+1 MRCPNDDDFNDAGAL
-16 KRLWYMIICPFT
+16 KRLWYTIICPFT
-28 YGERLWIV
+28 HGARLWIV

-41 CALAVIQSANGP
+41 CALAVVQSANG
-53 SGYHG
+53 SWGYHG
-58 NAQDTGYLS
+58 SAQNTGFLS
-67 PNYINGVRIAWEIDA
+67 SNYINGVRLAWEIDA
-82 ADASLDR
+82 ADAGLDR
-89 IDNYLTHDGHLFI
+89 IDDYVARDGRLFI
-102 VGYTGIQ
+102 VGYKGTQ

-117 THSTPRQLWRTP
+117 SHSAPRQLWRVD

-144 VGNTLISPAD
+144 VGNTLISPTD

-160 WPSPEI
+160 WPSPGT
-166 RVADSPYEHPSIR
+166 RDADSPYEHLSMR
-179 GRSTGAIGPV
+179 GRSTGPIGPV

-224 VTPVEGWVPLRT
+224 VTPVDGWVPLRT
-236 WMDEHAGPAMGESL
+236 WMDKHAGAAGESL

-276 YGHNIDGSCRVANSY
+276 FGYMINGDCQVVHWY

-308 ESGFLASGSDSGL
+308 ESGSFASVRNSEL

-326 PDGSNPQVMVMTK
+326 PDGSNPRIMVMTK

-350 LPATNT
+350 LPATET
-356 DAAPTIE
+356 DTAPTIE

-369 ATGEASWGSSLAVKP
+369 ATGEASWESSLAVEPRK
-384 WIDMVTLV
+384 DMVTLV

-399 PTGQRFFSNGLKN
+399 PTGQGFVSDGPRS
-412 PSALLSTATVSKD
+412 PSALLSTATVSTD

-439 PGSSDVWG
+439 PGSSNVWG
-447 PALVDVGAA
+447 PALVNVGAA
-456 IDAASRPSTRLSDTL
+456 INAASRPSTRLSDKL

-481 NCGLVAASPVFDDL
+481 SYGLLSASPVFDDL

-502 PPSPWFKRLA
+502 SSSWFEHLAALSP
-512 GLSSAPGER
+512 APGER
-521 IVGLTPAPD
+521 IVGLTPVPD
-530 PMRSVR
+530 PMRSMR